1 MCYAMLS
8 VFGYRNVYRTII
20 ELFSFVCRLKIIR
33 KPVTWPAIYSPR
45 YEIGRWLGC
54 GKLPTLNTICVN
66 K

>member
-1 MCYAMLS
+1 MLS
-8 VFGYRNVYRTII
+8 VCGYRDVYRTTI

-45 YEIGRWLGC
+45 YKKRMWLKYGT
-54 GKLPTLNTICVN
+54 LPTLNTISVN